1 MRDPLVLFR
10 TIESHSFQNYSTV
23 NGRFCFYS
31 HEDIQSVA
39 IEMFR
44 DSRNLSPTILH
55 DTFTQK
61 GNNWYNLRKIS
72 KFSRPLVKS
81 VYHGNER
88 VSFLGP
94 KMWNMLPD
102 DSKDIDNLYTFK
114 NKVKKWK
121 DENCPC
127 RLCKIYINKGKKKLR
142 KQKKAWDIQVVFLEL
157 WLLLTSIVLLPIS
170 LSFFFY
176 LFNHLFLPY

>member
-1 MRDPLVLFR
+1 MDGSVFIHMR
-10 TIESHSFQNYSTV
+10 N
-23 NGRFCFYS
+23 
-31 HEDIQSVA
+31 IQSLA

-44 DSRNLSPTILH
+44 DSRNLSPTILN

-61 GNNWYNLRKIS
+61 GNNCYNLRHIS
-72 KFSRPLVKS
+72 KFSRPLVRS
-81 VYHGNER
+81 VYHGSER
-88 VSFLGP
+88 ISFLGP

-127 RLCKIYINKGKKKLR
+127 RLCKIYINKGKKNFEKKKKLIGIF
-142 KQKKAWDIQVVFLEL
+142 K
-157 WLLLTSIVLLPIS
+157 
-170 LSFFFY
+170 
-176 LFNHLFLPY
+176 